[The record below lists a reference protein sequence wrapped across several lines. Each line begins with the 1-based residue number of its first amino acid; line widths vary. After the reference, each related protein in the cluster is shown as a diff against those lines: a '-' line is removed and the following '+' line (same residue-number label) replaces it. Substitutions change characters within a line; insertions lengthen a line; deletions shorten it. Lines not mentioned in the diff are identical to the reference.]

1 MDGVIRTR
9 VGYAGGTSTDPTY
22 YNLDGHTETVQV
34 DYDPTKISYDE
45 LLDVFWNSHDP
56 TAFAYS
62 RQYQSIIFVHNEEQQ
77 RLADQSKQQE
87 EAKLGSTV
95 TTEIIPFTAFYPA
108 EGWHQKYYLR
118 QIPDLMADFKA
129 MYPDA
134 GNFRDSTAAAR
145 INGYIG
151 GYGTA
156 ETLQKELASYGLSP
170 TGNKTLLEYASA
182 VPGICSVP

>member
-1 MDGVIRTR
+1 VVRTR

-45 LLDVFWNSHDP
+45 LLDVFWNSHNP

-77 RLADQSKQQE
+77 RLALESKQQE
-87 EAKLGSTV
+87 EEKLGSTV
-95 TTEIIPFTAFYPA
+95 TTKIIPFTAFYPA

-118 QIPDLMADFKA
+118 QIPQLMSDFKA

-134 GNFRDSTAAAR
+134 GKFRDSTAAAR

>member
-1 MDGVIRTR
+1 VVRTR
-9 VGYAGGTSTDPTY
+9 VGYAGGTSADPAY
-22 YNLDGHTETVQV
+22 YNLGGHTETVQV

-45 LLDVFWNSHDP
+45 LLNVFWNSHDP

-62 RQYQSIIFVHNEEQQ
+62 RQYQSIIFVHNEEQH
-77 RLADQSKQQE
+77 RLAIQSKQKE
-87 EAKLGSTV
+87 EAKLGSTF
-95 TTEIIPFTAFYPA
+95 TTEIVPFSHFYPA

-118 QIPDLMADFKA
+118 QIPELMADFKA

-134 GNFRDSTAAAR
+134 GNFIDSTAAAR

-151 GYGTA
+151 GYGSA

-170 TGNKTLLEYASA
+170 TGNKTLLEYVSA

>member
-1 MDGVIRTR
+1 VVRIR

-22 YNLDGHTETVQV
+22 YNLGGHTETVQV

-45 LLDVFWNSHDP
+45 LLNVFWNSHDP
-56 TAFAYS
+56 TAFVFS

-77 RLADQSKQQE
+77 RLALQSKQQE
-87 EAKLGSTV
+87 EAKLGAKI
-95 TTEIIPFTAFYPA
+95 TTEIIPYTAFYPA

-134 GNFRDSTAAAR
+134 GNFIDSTAAAR

-151 GYGTA
+151 GYGSA
-156 ETLQKELASYGLSP
+156 DTLQKELASYGLSP
-170 TGNKTLLEYASA
+170 TGNKALLEYASA

>member
-1 MDGVIRTR
+1 VVRTR

-45 LLDVFWNSHDP
+45 LLDVFWKSHDP
-56 TAFAYS
+56 TVPAYS
-62 RQYQSIIFVHNEEQQ
+62 RQYQSIIFVHNEEQR
-77 RLADQSKQQE
+77 RLANQSKQQE

-95 TTEIIPFTAFYPA
+95 TTEIIPFSAFYPA
-108 EGWHQKYYLR
+108 EDYHQKYYLR
-118 QIPDLMADFKA
+118 QIQELMADFKA
-129 MYPDA
+129 IYPDA
-134 GNFRDSTAAAR
+134 GEFRDSTAAAR

-170 TGNKTLLEYASA
+170 TGNKILLKYAPAGSR
-182 VPGICSVP
+182 VCPLP